1 MTHNFHRG
9 ESFDSQFS
17 PALPIITIPLV
28 SSLPTALQ
36 MVSQSK
42 NCELKQE
49 PAHLQPS
56 YSIPSNSTVTEK
68 NIYSAAPEMWGRNC
82 SEFVTSGNTFV
93 LTLNRASALKVEG
106 NEQNFLL
113 PQNIVANTKGSV

>member
-1 MTHNFHRG
+1 
-9 ESFDSQFS
+9 
-17 PALPIITIPLV
+17 
-28 SSLPTALQ
+28 

-49 PAHLQPS
+49 HRTLVTALQRTHEF
-56 YSIPSNSTVTEK
+56 YGHGK

-106 NEQNFLL
+106 NKQNFLL
-113 PQNIVANTKGSV
+113 PQNIVANIKESV